1 MRLIRSQFLLPEN
14 QTIQEDILQHRGGLF
29 LDMTKAKTS
38 LLSLLEYLKK
48 SPDTRSAF
56 ISLSAPEDYLKL
68 YLSAHDKPMNQTTFD
83 VSFSGLELFSISYR
97 MPKHLAPWD
106 NAYVTRSNGFPK
118 PEAEAAEMI
127 FQAMDFSQAWILNNP
142 K

>member
-14 QTIQEDILQHRGGLF
+14 QTIQEDILQHREGLF
-29 LDMTKAKTS
+29 PDMTKAKTS
-38 LLSLLEYLKK
+38 LLGLLEFLSKI
-48 SPDTRSAF
+48 PDTKSAF
-56 ISLSAPEDYLKL
+56 IAVSAPEDYL
-68 YLSAHDKPMNQTTFD
+68 SVHDKPMNQTTFD
-83 VSFSGLELFSISYR
+83 VSFSGLEFFSISYR

-127 FQAMDFSQAWILNNP
+127 FQAMDFSQAWIFH
-142 K
+142 KHGF